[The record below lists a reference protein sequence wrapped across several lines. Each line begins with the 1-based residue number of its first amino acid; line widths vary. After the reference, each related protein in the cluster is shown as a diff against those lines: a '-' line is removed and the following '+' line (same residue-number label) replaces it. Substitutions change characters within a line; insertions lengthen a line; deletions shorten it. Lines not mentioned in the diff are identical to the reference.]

1 MSARLLS
8 WEISEDGNSVEV
20 FVYNQTLKQHEP
32 TLMKI
37 SVSEINQASDS
48 KKLYYRRQ
56 QQQLSNKGRTIMPN
70 RKSDLHLSATEGRA
84 FAEWFL
90 EHADECPAIKEHSET
105 FSNLHFMTSHSSG
118 IGKSIVVECTCGATH
133 DITDVS
139 SW

>member
-32 TLMKI
+32 TMMKI
-37 SVSEINQASDS
+37 SVGEIKQASDS
-48 KKLYYRRQ
+48 KKLYQ
-56 QQQLSNKGRTIMPN
+56 KQLSNKGRTIMPH
-70 RKSDLHLSATEGRA
+70 RKSDLRLTAAEGRA

-90 EHADECPAIKEHSET
+90 EHAEECPAIKEHTET
-105 FSNLHFMTSHSSG
+105 FSNLHFMSSNASG
-118 IGKSIVVECTCGATH
+118 IGQTIVVECTCGASH